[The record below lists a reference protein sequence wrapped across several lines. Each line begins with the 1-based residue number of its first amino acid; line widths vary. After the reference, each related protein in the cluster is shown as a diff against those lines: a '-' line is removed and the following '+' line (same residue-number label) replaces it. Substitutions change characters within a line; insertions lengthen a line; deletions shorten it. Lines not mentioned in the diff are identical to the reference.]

1 MKIPSLYPKNIPA
14 ILCTTDWRLERL
26 PLGLLTKNSTQS
38 TSVLPF
44 CHIRAYWKR
53 TASEPET
60 VPPPDSQASAGLSQ
74 RQVPVFVPVPVSR
87 CHTEARRHCFRASA
101 GGQGF
106 SLSLSR
112 WGCFSADH
120 TAQPREGSLEKAEG
134 KAPNKA
140 CRRLNSRMER

>member
-14 ILCTTDWRLERL
+14 ILCTTEWRLERL

-53 TASEPET
+53 TAREPET

-87 CHTEARRHCFRASA
+87 CHTEARRHCFRANA

-106 SLSLSR
+106 SLSLSL
-112 WGCFSADH
+112 
-120 TAQPREGSLEKAEG
+120 SLGLFLCRPHGPAKGGEPGESRKA
-134 KAPNKA
+134 KLQTKPANA
-140 CRRLNSRMER
+140 